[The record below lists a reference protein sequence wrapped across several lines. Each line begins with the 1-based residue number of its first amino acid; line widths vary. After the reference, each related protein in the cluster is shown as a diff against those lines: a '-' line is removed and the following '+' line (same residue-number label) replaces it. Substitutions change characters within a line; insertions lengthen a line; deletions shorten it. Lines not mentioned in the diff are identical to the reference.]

1 LAAQQ
6 VQEAVAEEVWHKKII
21 KQYIIN
27 QFTTIQTQKELTAI
41 LIFSRHAKEE
51 AGQKKYANLSSK
63 KSGIKLASQ
72 LIRYTQ
78 QQAEESAL
86 PVIHFF
92 TDKQR
97 GHTFGERLAD
107 AIEEGFA
114 LGFNK
119 LIVTGTDSPC
129 VHNKQFIEVANKLN
143 KTQLVLAPTA
153 DGGVYLIGIH
163 KDAFDKESFIEVPW
177 LTNTV
182 FNSLKHY
189 ASQHHFSLIAEI
201 TGDDLDNV
209 SDVFQW
215 KQKHHCSWFTLFI
228 SQLIFSVK
236 SINYQQYQVTFYFN
250 DNIYSSLLRG
260 PPQYHY

>member
-1 LAAQQ
+1 MDAPP
-6 VQEAVAEEVWHKKII
+6 VQAAVAEEVWHKIRI
-21 KQYIIN
+21 KQYFIN
-27 QFTTIQTQKELTAI
+27 QFTTIQAKKELTAI

-51 AGQKKYANLSSK
+51 AGQKKYANLLNK

-78 QQAEESAL
+78 QQAEKSAL

-114 LGFNK
+114 LGFAR

-129 VHNKQFIEVANKLN
+129 VNSKQFKEVAKKLN
-143 KTQLVLAPTA
+143 TTQLVLAPTA

-163 KDAFDKESFIEVPW
+163 KDAFDKESFTAVPW

-182 FNSLKHY
+182 FNSLKQY
-189 ASQHHFSLIAEI
+189 ASQHHFSSTAEI

-215 KQKHHCSWFTLFI
+215 KQKHHYSWFTLFI
-228 SQLIFSVK
+228 SQLISSVK
-236 SINYQQYQVTFYFN
+236 QIDYSQYQIAFYFN
-250 DNIYSSLLRG
+250 FNSYSTLLRG
-260 PPQYHY
+260 PPQYHC